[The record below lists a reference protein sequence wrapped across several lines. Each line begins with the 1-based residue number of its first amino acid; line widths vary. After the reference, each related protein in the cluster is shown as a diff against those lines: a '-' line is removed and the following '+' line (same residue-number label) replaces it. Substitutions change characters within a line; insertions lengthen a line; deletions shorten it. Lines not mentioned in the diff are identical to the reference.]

1 MARND
6 AKTEKLFD
14 YLRESTLSVILG
26 PNINNIL
33 LKVRGSSFLSWRL
46 KYVGPILKLWEILLK
61 EMHWNCAYVLHVLIS
76 IVAYIYNVS
85 FFSR

>member
-6 AKTEKLFD
+6 AKTVKLFG

-33 LKVRGSSFLSWRL
+33 LKVRVFFLFVDFVIFVSRL
-46 KYVGPILKLWEILLK
+46 CIMGNTITRNIAKIRPRNAH
-61 EMHWNCAYVLHVLIS
+61 MNS
-76 IVAYIYNVS
+76 TTAYIYELC
-85 FFSR
+85 FFCR

>member
-26 PNINNIL
+26 HNINNVL
-33 LKVRGSSFLSWRL
+33 LKVSVVIPFCRFRNICI
-46 KYVGPILKLWEILLK
+46 PIV
-61 EMHWNCAYVLHVLIS
+61 Y
-76 IVAYIYNVS
+76 YG
-85 FFSR
+85 

>member
-6 AKTEKLFD
+6 AKPVKLFH

-33 LKVRGSSFLSWRL
+33 LKVRVFLL
-46 KYVGPILKLWEILLK
+46 FVDVGPILKLWEILLK
-61 EMHWNCAYVLHVLIS
+61 GMY
-76 IVAYIYNVS
+76 
-85 FFSR
+85 